1 MEKERPSTPSQ
12 LSMTHRS
19 GGLRRCRKSEEHAH
33 SDRRALYRE
42 FEKVLIPCV
51 YNVDVRW

>member
-1 MEKERPSTPSQ
+1 MEKERPYTPSQ